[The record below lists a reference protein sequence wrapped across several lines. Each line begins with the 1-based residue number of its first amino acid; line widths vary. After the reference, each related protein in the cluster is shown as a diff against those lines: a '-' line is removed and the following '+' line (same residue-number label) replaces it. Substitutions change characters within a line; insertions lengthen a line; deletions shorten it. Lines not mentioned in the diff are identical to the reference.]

1 MKYLLLI
8 ALLFTAA
15 CNAVSPPKGAF
26 VFTIT
31 DAASGIDYPAYIAVE
46 EIYGDYWL
54 EARYL
59 NNPNDTEYRYI
70 AGPDIPEGDQYYATQ
85 QDLVN
90 IVDGALIEINTEIA
104 AIFGEQP
111 SGGDLGWLDKV
122 KLYIMSSLIE
132 SDNVIRSK

>member
-1 MKYLLLI
+1 MYKYLLLI
-8 ALLFTAA
+8 LLSFNVFAE
-15 CNAVSPPKGAF
+15 SPPKGAF
-26 VFTIT
+26 LFTIT
-31 DAASGIDYPAYIAVE
+31 DATSGIDYHAYIAVE
-46 EIYGDYWL
+46 EVYGDYWI

-59 NNPNDTEYRYI
+59 NNPNDTEYKYI

-122 KLYIMSSLIE
+122 KLYIMNSLVE